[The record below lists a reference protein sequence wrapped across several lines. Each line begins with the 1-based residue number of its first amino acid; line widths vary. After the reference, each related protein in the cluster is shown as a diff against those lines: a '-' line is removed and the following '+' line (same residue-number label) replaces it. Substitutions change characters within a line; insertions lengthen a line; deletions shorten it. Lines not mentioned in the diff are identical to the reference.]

1 MSFLVV
7 GITDVMRILN
17 GGVFNKIVHHIKVEI
32 ISVKEL
38 FINKKVLKTV
48 GYVTLSLTM
57 INSERSVDT
66 DFISL
71 LFVSSVGHELEDIF
85 LGELFSKS
93 DFEGADSRRSAVD
106 GAADV
111 ILGIDVFEDNAVTEG
126 DVLAS
131 FFRDH
136 GFELFFFGFGPL
148 EFFFLPFFVHLI
160 IDFKRGRGQDL
171 KQGLPVIMN
180 IQGLIAHL
188 LVINIINIVHLEIQ
202 VLISISILNSFLR
215 FGGDKSVVDFGV
227 SHGCLVGAETN
238 DLSVFQYGG
247 GHWPML

>member
-1 MSFLVV
+1 MNEINDIMVFDSLLDRFHFKFIVENHLKNSFWNIFIDNFKPSRNWKCYGTGCDLFLILFFVSFLVV
-7 GITDVMRILN
+7 GITDVMRILD
-17 GGVFNKIVHHIKVEI
+17 GGVFNKIVHHIEVEI

-148 EFFFLPFFVHLI
+148 
-160 IDFKRGRGQDL
+160 
-171 KQGLPVIMN
+171 
-180 IQGLIAHL
+180 
-188 LVINIINIVHLEIQ
+188 
-202 VLISISILNSFLR
+202 
-215 FGGDKSVVDFGV
+215 
-227 SHGCLVGAETN
+227 
-238 DLSVFQYGG
+238 
-247 GHWPML
+247 